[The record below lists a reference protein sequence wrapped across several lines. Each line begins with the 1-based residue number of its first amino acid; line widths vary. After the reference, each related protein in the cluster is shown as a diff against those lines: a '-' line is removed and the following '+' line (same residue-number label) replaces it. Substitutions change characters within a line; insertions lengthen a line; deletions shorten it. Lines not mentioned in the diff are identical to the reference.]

1 MKKKHLVL
9 IAALLLLISSVQAQ
23 IGSGIEIDY
32 ANPKEYEIGGIE
44 IDTSGVKHLDKNVLK
59 LLSGLSVGD
68 RVFVPGDEISK
79 AIENLWKQGLF
90 SDISINAKKVVGD
103 KIFLEFQLQER
114 PRLSA
119 FRFTGTKKSEEDD
132 IRDKIKLIKGKV
144 VTEDLLLTTK
154 NIVVDH
160 YVDKGFLNTEV
171 NITETPDP
179 TLPNNV
185 VLTIGVKRNKKVKIN
200 EVIIHGNE
208 KIAEGK
214 LKRTMKETKE
224 KNVFAPFRN
233 SNIVGKNII
242 KSIVKSDLDGAVD
255 ALETHLNENMKLNIF
270 KTSKFLEKNYE
281 DDKKNLIAKYNE
293 RGFRDA
299 TILRDSVYRV
309 NEKEIKVEVWVDEG
323 PKYYFRNITW
333 TGNTK
338 YSSDY
343 LGKVLGIKKGDVYN
357 QAALEANLL
366 MNQASTDVS
375 SLYLDD
381 GYLFFDVKPV
391 EVLVENDSIDI
402 EMRIREG
409 KQATINK
416 VTIVGNT
423 KTNDHVILREIR
435 TKPGMLF
442 SRSDIIRS
450 QRELA
455 QLGYFNTETLGVNPK
470 PNPAD
475 GTVDIEYTVEEK
487 SSDQIE
493 LSGGWGAGR
502 IVGTL
507 GVSFNN
513 FSMRNIFKKNAW
525 RPLPAG
531 DGQKLSLRVQSNGLF
546 FQSYNAS
553 FTEPWLGGKKPNSLS
568 VSVFHSVQ
576 SNGRPKSDANRQA
589 IKITG
594 GSVGFGKR
602 LTWPD
607 DFFTMY
613 AEGVYQLYTLKNYP
627 LIQNFED
634 GSANNLSA
642 RFTLSRNSISDPIYP
657 QRGSKITASLQMT
670 PPWTSFGRNIN
681 YDDPSSKYKWLEF
694 HKTKFSYSWFQN
706 LAGKLVVNV
715 RTQFG
720 FLGLYNRK
728 LGITPFERFYLGGSG
743 LSGFS
748 LDGREIV
755 ALRGYGDNTLT
766 PTNNQGSYT
775 GGTIYNKYS
784 LELRYPVSLNPSATI
799 FGLAFLEAGDA
810 WDKFDNFNPFGV
822 KKSAGFGVRIFLPM
836 FGLLGLDWG
845 YGFDQ
850 IPGRP
855 GSNGSNFHFSIGQT
869 IE

>member
-1 MKKKHLVL
+1 MKIVL
-9 IAALLLLISSVQAQ
+9 KIILITSCCQLLLPTIVKAQ
-23 IGSGIEIDY
+23 VEIDY

-44 IDTSGVKHLDKNVLK
+44 VTGTKYLDKSVLK

-68 RVFVPGDEISK
+68 RIMVPGDQVAK
-79 AIENLWKQGLF
+79 AIENLWKQGLL
-90 SDISINAKKVVGD
+90 SDISINAQKTVGD
-103 KIFLEFQLQER
+103 KIFLEFVLQER

-119 FRFTGTKKSEEDD
+119 FRFTGTRKSEEDD
-132 IRDKIKLIKGKV
+132 IREKIKLIKGKV
-144 VTEDLLLTTK
+144 VTEDLLITTQ
-154 NIVVDH
+154 NTVANFYI
-160 YVDKGFLNTEV
+160 DKGFLNVDV
-171 NITETPDP
+171 NITETPDA

-185 VLTIGVKRNKKVKIN
+185 VLTIAVNRKKKVKISQ
-200 EVIIHGNE
+200 VIVHGNN
-208 KIAEGK
+208 KIQDGK
-214 LKRTMKETKE
+214 LKRAMKETQE
-224 KNVFAPFRN
+224 KKMFAPFRN
-233 SNIVGKNII
+233 PDVAAKNII
-242 KSIVKSDLDGAVD
+242 SAIVKSDMNGAID
-255 ALETHLNENMKLNIF
+255 AFEKHLNENVKLNIF
-270 KTSKFLEKNYE
+270 KTSKFLDTKYE
-281 DDKKNLIAKYNE
+281 EDKTALIAKYNSQ
-293 RGFRDA
+293 GFRDA
-299 TILRDSVYRV
+299 TITRDTVYRINDKEV
-309 NEKEIKVEVWVDEG
+309 NVELWIDEG

-338 YSSDY
+338 YTSEY
-343 LGKVLGIKKGDVYN
+343 LSKVLGIKKGDVYN

-366 MNQASTDVS
+366 MNQQSTDVS

-391 EVLVENDSIDI
+391 EILVENDSIDI
-402 EMRIREG
+402 EMRMREG
-409 KQATINK
+409 KQARINK
-416 VTIVGNT
+416 VTVVGNT

-455 QLGYFNTETLGVNPK
+455 QLGYFNSETLGVNPK

-475 GTVDIEYTVEEK
+475 GTVDIEYKVEEK
-487 SSDQIE
+487 PSDQIE

-513 FSMRNIFKKNAW
+513 FSMRNIFKKDKW
-525 RPLPAG
+525 QPLPAG
-531 DGQKLSLRVQSNGLF
+531 DGQKLSVRVQSNGLF

-568 VSVFHSVQ
+568 FSVFHSVQ
-576 SNGRPKSDANRQA
+576 SNGKPRSDVTRQA

-594 GSVGFGKR
+594 GSVGFGTR
-602 LTWPD
+602 LKWPD
-607 DFFTMY
+607 DFFTAY
-613 AEGVYQLYTLKNYP
+613 IEGIYQLYTLKNYP
-627 LIQNFED
+627 LIAGLLD
-634 GSANNLSA
+634 GSSNNLSGKL
-642 RFTLSRNSISDPIYP
+642 TLSRNSISDPIYP
-657 QRGSKITASLQMT
+657 QRGSKITASIQATLPRVLYGQVDY
-670 PPWTSFGRNIN
+670 S
-681 YDDPSSKYKWLEF
+681 DPASKYKWLEF

-706 LAGKLVVNV
+706 LAGKLVMNV

-720 FLGLYNRK
+720 FLGMYNRQ

-766 PTNNQGSYT
+766 PTNNQGSYI

-799 FGLAFLEAGDA
+799 FGLAFLEGGDA
-810 WDKFDNFNPFGV
+810 YDKFDNFNPFGV

>member
-1 MKKKHLVL
+1 MKRILRYL
-9 IAALLLLISSVQAQ
+9 FLASCFLLLASGLRAQ
-23 IGSGIEIDY
+23 VAIDY

-44 IDTSGVKHLDKNVLK
+44 VSGTKYLDKSVLK
-59 LLSGLSVGD
+59 LLSGLTVGD
-68 RVFVPGDEISK
+68 RIMVPGDQVAK

-90 SDISINAKKVVGD
+90 SDISINAQKVVGD
-103 KIFLEFQLQER
+103 KIFFEFVLQER

-132 IRDKIKLIKGKV
+132 IREKIKLIKGKV

-154 NIVVDH
+154 NIVGD
-160 YVDKGFLNTEV
+160 YYIDKGFLNTQV
-171 NITETPDP
+171 NIAEAPDA

-185 VLTIGVKRNKKVKIN
+185 VLTIAVNRKKKVKIN
-200 EVIIHGNE
+200 QVIIHGNE
-208 KIAEGK
+208 KIAGGK

-224 KNVFAPFRN
+224 KNIFAPFRN
-233 SNIVGKNII
+233 SDVVAKNII
-242 KSIVKSDLDGAVD
+242 SAIAKSDMNGAID
-255 ALETHLNENMKLNIF
+255 AFEKHLNENVKLNIF
-270 KTSKFLEKNYE
+270 KTSKYLESKYSE
-281 DDKKNLIAKYNE
+281 DKTNLITKYNSQ
-293 RGFRDA
+293 GFRDA

-309 NEKEIKVEVWVDEG
+309 NDKEINIELWVEEG

-338 YSSDY
+338 YTSDY

-357 QAALEANLL
+357 QSALEANLL

-391 EVLVENDSIDI
+391 EILAENDSIDI

-409 KQATINK
+409 KQARINK
-416 VTIVGNT
+416 VTVVGNT

-455 QLGYFNTETLGVNPK
+455 NLGYFNSETLGVTPK
-470 PNPAD
+470 PNPVD
-475 GTVDIEYTVEEK
+475 GTVDIEYKVEEK
-487 SSDQIE
+487 PSDQIE

-513 FSMRNIFKKNAW
+513 FSMRNIFKKGAW
-525 RPLPAG
+525 QPLPAG

-568 VSVFHSVQ
+568 FSVFHSVQ
-576 SNGRPKSDANRQA
+576 SNGKPKSDATRQA

-594 GSVGFGKR
+594 GSVGFGTR
-602 LTWPD
+602 LKWPD
-607 DFFTMY
+607 DFFTAY
-613 AEGVYQLYTLKNYP
+613 AEGIYQLYTLKNYP
-627 LIQNFED
+627 LIAGLLD
-634 GSANNLSA
+634 GSSNNLSA
-642 RFTLSRNSISDPIYP
+642 KLTLSRNSISDPIYP
-657 QRGSKITASLQMT
+657 QRGSKIVASLQMT
-670 PPWTSFGRNIN
+670 PPWSAFGRDID
-681 YDDPSSKYKWLEF
+681 YSDPASKYKWLEF

-706 LAGKLVVNV
+706 LAGKLVMNV

-720 FLGLYNRK
+720 FLGLYNRQ
-728 LGITPFERFYLGGSG
+728 LGLTPFERFYLGGSG

-810 WDKFDNFNPFGV
+810 YDKFDNFNPFGV

-845 YGFDQ
+845 YGFDD

-855 GSNGSNFHFSIGQT
+855 GSSGSNFHFSIGQT

>member
-1 MKKKHLVL
+1 MKTGIK
-9 IAALLLLISSVQAQ
+9 IILLTAYCLLPTAYSYSQVV
-23 IGSGIEIDY
+23 IDY

-44 IDTSGVKHLDKNVLK
+44 IDTSGVKYLDKSVLK

-68 RVFVPGDEISK
+68 RIFVPGDQVSK

-90 SDISINAKKVVGD
+90 SEISINAKKVVGD
-103 KIFLEFQLQER
+103 KIFLEYVLQER
-114 PRLSA
+114 PRLSS

-154 NIVVDH
+154 NIVAD
-160 YVDKGFLNTEV
+160 YYIDKGFLNVDV
-171 NITETPDP
+171 NITESPDP

-185 VLTIGVKRNKKVKIN
+185 VLTIGVNRKKKVRIN
-200 EVIIHGNE
+200 LVIVHGNE
-208 KIAEGK
+208 KIAAGK

-224 KNVFAPFRN
+224 KSMFAPFRN
-233 SNIVGKNII
+233 VDVVTKNIV
-242 KSIVKSDLDGAVD
+242 SAVFKSDMNAAIK
-255 ALETHLNENMKLNIF
+255 ALESHLNENVKLNIF
-270 KTSKFLEKNYE
+270 KASKFLDKSYKEDKEK
-281 DDKKNLIAKYNE
+281 LVAKYNE
-293 RGFRDA
+293 KGFRDA
-299 TILRDSVYRV
+299 AIVRDSVYKV
-309 NEKEIKVEVWVDEG
+309 NDKEINVEVWVEEG

-338 YSSDY
+338 YSSEY

-357 QAALEANLL
+357 QAALEANLM
-366 MNQASTDVS
+366 MNQQSTDVS

-381 GYLFFDVKPV
+381 GYLFFDIKPV
-391 EVLVENDSIDI
+391 EILVENDSIDI

-416 VTIVGNT
+416 VTVVGNT

-475 GTVDIEYTVEEK
+475 GTVDIEYKVEEK
-487 SSDQIE
+487 PSDQIE

-513 FSMRNIFKKNAW
+513 FSMRNIFKKSAW
-525 RPLPAG
+525 QPLPAG
-531 DGQKLSLRVQSNGLF
+531 DGQKLSVRVQSNGLY

-568 VSVFHSVQ
+568 FSVFHSVQ
-576 SNGRPKSDANRQA
+576 SNGKPKSDAARQA

-594 GSVGFGKR
+594 GSVGFGTR
-602 LTWPD
+602 LNWPD
-607 DFFTMY
+607 DFFNLY
-613 AEGVYQLYTLKNYP
+613 LEGIYQLYTLKNYP
-627 LIQNFED
+627 LIANFLE
-634 GSANNLSA
+634 GSSNNLSGKIS
-642 RFTLSRNSISDPIYP
+642 LMRNSISDPIYP
-657 QRGSKITASLQMT
+657 QHGSKISASVQFTPWWTA
-670 PPWTSFGRNIN
+670 FGRSVDYN
-681 YDDPSSKYKWLEF
+681 DPASKYKWLEF

-706 LAGKLVVNV
+706 LAGKLVVNI

-720 FLGLYNRK
+720 FLGLYNRR

-748 LDGREIV
+748 LDGREII

-766 PTNNQGSYT
+766 PSNNQGNYT

-784 LELRYPVSLNPSATI
+784 FELRYPVSLNPSATI

-822 KKSAGFGVRIFLPM
+822 KKSAGVGVRVFLPM

-845 YGFDQ
+845 YGFDD

-869 IE
+869 ID

>member
-1 MKKKHLVL
+1 MRFTLKHYLSV
-9 IAALLLLISSVQAQ
+9 AYCLLAVSFVSAQ
-23 IGSGIEIDY
+23 VEIDY
-32 ANPKEYEIGGIE
+32 ANPKEYVIGPIE
-44 IDTSGVKHLDKNVLK
+44 VTGTKYLDKSVLK
-59 LLSGLSVGD
+59 LLSGLTEGD
-68 RVFVPGDEISK
+68 RIMIPGDQVAK

-90 SDISINAKKVVGD
+90 SDISINAQKVVGD
-103 KIFLEFQLQER
+103 KIFLEFVLQER
-114 PRLSA
+114 PRLSS
-119 FRFTGTKKSEEDD
+119 FRFTGTRKSEEDD

-144 VTEDLLLTTK
+144 VTEDLILTTK
-154 NIVVDH
+154 NIVAD
-160 YVDKGFLNTEV
+160 YYIDKGFLNTEV
-171 NITETPDP
+171 NIAEAPDA

-185 VLTIGVKRNKKVKIN
+185 VLTIAVNRKKKVKIN
-200 EVIIHGNE
+200 QVIIHGNE
-208 KIAEGK
+208 KIQDGK

-224 KNVFAPFRN
+224 KNIFAPFRN
-233 SNIVGKNII
+233 PDVAGKKII
-242 KSIVKSDLDGAVD
+242 SAIAKSDMDGAID
-255 ALETHLNENMKLNIF
+255 ALEAHLNENVKLNIF
-270 KTSKFLEKNYE
+270 KTSKFLDKTYKE
-281 DDKKNLIAKYNE
+281 DKDKLIAKYNE
-293 RGFRDA
+293 QGFRDA
-299 TILRDSVYRV
+299 AILHDSVYKV
-309 NEKEIKVEVWVDEG
+309 NDKEINVEVWVHEG

-338 YSSDY
+338 YTSEY
-343 LGKVLGIKKGDVYN
+343 LSKVLGIKKGDVYN

-366 MNQASTDVS
+366 MNQQSTDVS

-391 EVLVENDSIDI
+391 EILAENDSIDI
-402 EMRIREG
+402 EMRMREG
-409 KQATINK
+409 KQARINK
-416 VTIVGNT
+416 VTVVGNT

-455 QLGYFNTETLGVNPK
+455 QLGYFNSETLGVNPK

-475 GTVDIEYTVEEK
+475 GTVDIEYKVEEK
-487 SSDQIE
+487 PSDQIE

-513 FSMRNIFKKNAW
+513 FSMRNIFKKGAW
-525 RPLPAG
+525 QPLPAG
-531 DGQKLSLRVQSNGLF
+531 DGQKLSVRVQSNGLY

-568 VSVFHSVQ
+568 FSVFHSVQ
-576 SNGRPKSDANRQA
+576 SNGKPRSDATRQA

-602 LTWPD
+602 LKWPD
-607 DFFTMY
+607 DFFTLY
-613 AEGVYQLYTLKNYP
+613 LEGIYQLYTLKNYP
-627 LIQNFED
+627 LIPNFLN
-634 GSANNLSA
+634 GSSNNLSGKI
-642 RFTLSRNSISDPIYP
+642 TLSRNSISDPIYP
-657 QRGSKITASLQMT
+657 QRGSKITASLQAT
-670 PPWTSFGRNIN
+670 PAWSLFGRNVN
-681 YDDPSSKYKWLEF
+681 YDEPASKYKWLEF
-694 HKTKFSYSWFQN
+694 HKIKFSYSWFQN
-706 LAGKLVVNV
+706 LAGKLVINA

-720 FLGLYNRK
+720 FLGLYNRQ
-728 LGITPFERFYLGGSG
+728 LGMTPFERFYLGGSG

-748 LDGREIV
+748 LDGREII

-766 PTNNQGSYT
+766 PTNNQGNYT

-799 FGLAFLEAGDA
+799 FGLAFLEGGDA
-810 WDKFDNFNPFGV
+810 YDKFDNFNPFGV

>member
-1 MKKKHLVL
+1 MKFSAKGLLVT
-9 IAALLLLISSVQAQ
+9 AYCLLITALASAQ
-23 IGSGIEIDY
+23 VAIDY

-44 IDTSGVKHLDKNVLK
+44 VTGTKYLDKSVLK
-59 LLSGLSVGD
+59 LLSGLTVGD
-68 RVFVPGDEISK
+68 RIMVPGDQVAK
-79 AIENLWKQGLF
+79 GIENLWKQGLF
-90 SDISINAKKVVGD
+90 SDISINAQKIVGD
-103 KIFLEFQLQER
+103 KIFLEFVLQER

-132 IRDKIKLIKGKV
+132 VRDKIKLIKGKV
-144 VTEDLLLTTK
+144 VTEDLILTTK
-154 NIVVDH
+154 NIVAD
-160 YVDKGFLNTEV
+160 YYIDKGFLNTEV
-171 NITETPDP
+171 NITEAPDA

-185 VLTIGVKRNKKVKIN
+185 VLTIDVNRKKKVKIN
-200 EVIIHGNE
+200 QVIVHGNE
-208 KIAEGK
+208 KIAAGK

-224 KNVFAPFRN
+224 KNIFAPFRN
-233 SNIVGKNII
+233 SNVVGKKII
-242 KSIVKSDLDGAVD
+242 AAIAKSDMNGAID
-255 ALETHLNENMKLNIF
+255 AFEAHLNENVKLNIF
-270 KTSKFLEKNYE
+270 KASKFLDKTYKEDKN
-281 DDKKNLIAKYNE
+281 NLIAKYNE
-293 RGFRDA
+293 QGFRDA
-299 TILRDSVYRV
+299 TILRDTIYKV
-309 NEKEIKVEVWVDEG
+309 NDKEIKIELWVEEG

-338 YSSDY
+338 YTSDY

-366 MNQASTDVS
+366 MNQQSTDVS

-391 EVLVENDSIDI
+391 EILVENDSIDI

-409 KQATINK
+409 KQARINK

-455 QLGYFNTETLGVNPK
+455 QLGYFNSETLGVNPK

-475 GTVDIEYTVEEK
+475 GTVDIEYKVEEK
-487 SSDQIE
+487 PSDQIE

-507 GVSFNN
+507 GVTFNN
-513 FSMRNIFKKNAW
+513 FSMRNIFKKGAW
-525 RPLPAG
+525 QPLPAG
-531 DGQKLSLRVQSNGLF
+531 DGQKLSVRVQSNGLY

-568 VSVFHSVQ
+568 FSVFHSVQ
-576 SNGRPKSDANRQA
+576 SNGKPKSDETRQA

-602 LTWPD
+602 LKWPD
-607 DFFTMY
+607 DFFTIY
-613 AEGVYQLYTLKNYP
+613 LEGIYQIYSLNNYP
-627 LIQNFED
+627 LIAGLAN
-634 GSANNLSA
+634 GTCNNLSGKI
-642 RFTLSRNSISDPIYP
+642 TLSRNSISDPIYP
-657 QRGSKITASLQMT
+657 RSGMKIVASLQVT
-670 PPWTSFGRNIN
+670 PPWSSFGRDID
-681 YDDPSSKYKWLEF
+681 YADPASKYKWLEF
-694 HKTKFSYSWFQN
+694 NKTKFSYSWFQS
-706 LAGKLVVNV
+706 LAGKLVMNV

-720 FLGLYNRK
+720 FLGLYDRQ

-799 FGLAFLEAGDA
+799 FGLAFLEGGDA

-822 KKSAGFGVRIFLPM
+822 KKSAGVGVRIFLPM

-845 YGFDQ
+845 YGFDD

-855 GSNGSNFHFSIGQT
+855 GSSGSNFHFSIGQT

>member
-1 MKKKHLVL
+1 MAVRYLFL
-9 IAALLLLISSVQAQ
+9 ASCFSFLASNLRAQ
-23 IGSGIEIDY
+23 VDINYG
-32 ANPKEYEIGGIE
+32 NPKEYEIGGIE
-44 IDTSGVKHLDKNVLK
+44 ISGPKHLDKSVLR

-68 RVFVPGDEISK
+68 RVLIPGDDISK

-90 SDISINAKKVVGD
+90 SDISIEAQKTIGD
-103 KIFLEFQLQER
+103 KIFIEFILTER
-114 PRLSA
+114 PRLSS
-119 FRFTGTKKSEEDD
+119 FRFVGTRKSEEDD
-132 IRDKIKLIKGKV
+132 IRDKIKLVKGKV
-144 VTEDLLLTTK
+144 VTDDVLLTTK
-154 NIVVDH
+154 NIVEDFFI
-160 YVDKGFLNTEV
+160 DKGFLNTEV
-171 NITETPDP
+171 TITETPDA

-185 VLTIGVKRNKKVKIN
+185 TLTISVNKKRKVKIN
-200 EVIIHGNE
+200 RVIIHGNE
-208 KIAEGK
+208 KLSEGK
-214 LKRTMKETKE
+214 LKRTLKETQE
-224 KNVFAPFRN
+224 KKMFAPFRN
-233 SNIVGKNII
+233 SDAAAKNIVSGIVRGNINA
-242 KSIVKSDLDGAVD
+242 SVK
-255 ALETHLNENMKLNIF
+255 ALEKHLNENVKLNIF
-270 KTSKFLEKNYE
+270 KSSKFLETKYE
-281 DDKKNLIAKYNE
+281 DDKKAMIAKYNAQ
-293 RGFRDA
+293 GFRDA
-299 TILRDSVYRV
+299 TIVRDSVYRV
-309 NEKEIKVEVWVDEG
+309 NDREINVEIWVNEG

-338 YSSDY
+338 YSSEY
-343 LGKVLGIKKGDVYN
+343 LSKVLGIKKGDVYN
-357 QAALEANLL
+357 QADLEANLL
-366 MNQASTDVS
+366 MNPQNTDVS

-391 EVLVENDSIDI
+391 EILVENDSIDI

-409 KQATINK
+409 KQARINK
-416 VTIVGNT
+416 VTVVGNT
-423 KTNDHVILREIR
+423 KTHDHVILREIR

-470 PNPAD
+470 PNPTD
-475 GTVDIEYTVEEK
+475 GTVDIEYKVEEK
-487 SSDQIE
+487 PSDQVE

-513 FSMRNIFKKNAW
+513 FSMRNIFNKKAW
-525 RPLPAG
+525 TPLPAG
-531 DGQKLSLRVQSNGLF
+531 DGQKLSVRFQTNGLF

-568 VSVFHSVQ
+568 FSVFHSVQ

-589 IKITG
+589 IQITG
-594 GSVGFGKR
+594 GSVGWGTR
-602 LTWPD
+602 LSWPD
-607 DFFTMY
+607 DFFTAY
-613 AEGVYQLYTLKNYP
+613 LEGIYQLYTLKNYP
-627 LIQNFED
+627 LIQNFMD
-634 GSANNLSA
+634 GRSNNLSGKI
-642 RFTLSRNSISDPIYP
+642 TLSRNSISDPIYP
-657 QRGSKITASLQMT
+657 QRGSKITASVQFT
-670 PPWTSFGRNIN
+670 PMWSQFGRKID
-681 YDDPSSKYKWLEF
+681 YDDPASKYQWLEF

-728 LGITPFERFYLGGSG
+728 LDITPFERFYLGGSG
-743 LSGFS
+743 LSGFA
-748 LDGREIV
+748 LDGREII

-766 PTNNQGSYT
+766 PTNNQGNYT

-784 LELRYPVSLNPSATI
+784 FELRYPVSLNPSATI

-845 YGFDQ
+845 YGFDD